1 MSYQQSLQ
9 GPGLGE
15 AESSW
20 EENGLG
26 GVNAED
32 WEGRKSACSWPLRT
46 KAGLAIISSLLAS
59 VCFFVFIFY
68 LWLCRISVAMC
79 RLSLATCRL
88 SLVVV
93 TGGATV
99 LCSGFFCCRPQALH
113 QASTV
118 SALGFSTCGS
128 QALQS
133 TGLVIRALR
142 LRCSDFED
150 QGSHLP

>member
-1 MSYQQSLQ
+1 MFILSLKDSPCMGLVLSCEQASCHTCVLISQVEQCTEWPHGGRRADQSMSRNILFS
-9 GPGLGE
+9 
-15 AESSW
+15 
-20 EENGLG
+20 
-26 GVNAED
+26 
-32 WEGRKSACSWPLRT
+32 
-46 KAGLAIISSLLAS
+46 
-59 VCFFVFIFY
+59 
-68 LWLCRISVAMC
+68 WLCRISVAMC
-79 RLSLATCRL
+79 RLSLAMCRL